1 MGIQNNQKIR
11 DSAHVSRSR
20 TANLFFE
27 DFLIFNAFWKS
38 LWLIYSASDFLGLL
52 FGPGFFLEVLL
63 GAALGIFLGFDFCQP
78 SDHPCHL
85 KSGVPQLGN
94 LRCPLYRHVW

>member
-20 TANLFFE
+20 SSATLVQPTLFLRI
-27 DFLIFNAFWKS
+27 FLIFKAFWKS

-63 GAALGIFLGFDFCQP
+63 GAALGIFWGFDFCQP

-85 KSGVPQLGN
+85 KSVVPQLG
-94 LRCPLYRHVW
+94 RHVW

>member
-20 TANLFFE
+20 SSATLVQPTFLRI
-27 DFLIFNAFWKS
+27 FLIFNAFWKS

-63 GAALGIFLGFDFCQP
+63 GAALGIFWGFDFCQP

-85 KSGVPQLGN
+85 KSGVPQLG
-94 LRCPLYRHVW
+94 RHVW